1 MKLLRV
7 DDLEKARQKL
17 LDCALSW
24 EAPVEEIGLENAC
37 GRILAQTILA
47 REELPGFY
55 RFTVD
60 GYAVKAADT
69 SGAGESIPAFLKMA
83 GDIQMGQPGF
93 P

>member
-37 GRILAQTILA
+37 GRILAQTILG
-47 REELPGFY
+47 REELP
-55 RFTVD
+55 
-60 GYAVKAADT
+60 
-69 SGAGESIPAFLKMA
+69 
-83 GDIQMGQPGF
+83 
-93 P
+93 